1 MTNCTDKNLGALLP
15 AYELGALSDEDE
27 KRLEI
32 HLMQCEHCM
41 NEVVAFEPSARVLR
55 NSTKI
60 KEAMARHAKPIQG
73 VGSAKT
79 LIRYLW
85 PDAPLIFKPALYI
98 LLVLLMVV
106 PAIVGLRV
114 MTGDTGDVR
123 PVQMIRLIPTRA
135 FASNTLSIESGLD
148 AAISF
153 AVPDYS
159 PGRLYDLAVIN
170 DLGGEVMRLDSFGSI
185 DERGMGQIIVTNRAM
200 KPGSYHLIVTC
211 SGSVSTACELKY
223 TFVIDP

>member
-32 HLMQCEHCM
+32 HLMQCEHCL
-41 NEVVAFEPSARVLR
+41 NEVVAFEKYAGVLR
-55 NSTKI
+55 NSSKI
-60 KEAMARHAKPIQG
+60 KKAMARHAQPTQSIT
-73 VGSAKT
+73 STKT

-85 PDAPLIFKPALYI
+85 PDAPLVFKPAICL
-98 LLVLLMVV
+98 LLVLLMVI
-106 PAIVGLRV
+106 PTLIGLRV
-114 MTGDTGDVR
+114 MIGDTGDVR

-135 FASNTLSIESGLD
+135 TATNVLSIGAGLD

-159 PGRLYDLAVIN
+159 PGRLYDLLVI
-170 DLGGEVMRLDSFGSI
+170 DDRGGEVVRLDSFGSI
-185 DERGMGQIIVTNRAM
+185 DERGMGQIIIPNRVM

-211 SGSVSTACELKY
+211 AGSNSTTCKLKY
-223 TFVIDP
+223 TFKIDP